1 LRAGMRVLDLMSSWV
16 SHLPQQME
24 ISVTGLGMNE
34 EELKQNTR
42 LDQYIVQDLNQSP
55 VLEFENNAFDL
66 VVCTAS
72 IEYLVK
78 PLEVIKEAAR
88 CLKPG
93 GKFIITFSDRWF
105 PPKAIKLWTEL
116 HPFERVAL
124 VVEYFRCSG
133 MYENI
138 ETLSI
143 MHYPRP
149 EDDKYSDRLPYSDP
163 VFAVWA
169 STGQH

>member
-1 LRAGMRVLDLMSSWV
+1 VQHLDAVARGHIESCFESHLRAGMRVLDLMSSWV

-55 VLEFENNAFDL
+55 VLEFENNAVDL

-78 PLEVIKEAAR
+78 PLEVIKEVAR

-93 GKFIITFSDRWF
+93 GKFIITFSDGCSL
-105 PPKAIKLWTEL
+105 PK
-116 HPFERVAL
+116 
-124 VVEYFRCSG
+124 
-133 MYENI
+133 
-138 ETLSI
+138 
-143 MHYPRP
+143 
-149 EDDKYSDRLPYSDP
+149 PYSFGP
-163 VFAVWA
+163 
-169 STGQH
+169 SCIPLSGLR